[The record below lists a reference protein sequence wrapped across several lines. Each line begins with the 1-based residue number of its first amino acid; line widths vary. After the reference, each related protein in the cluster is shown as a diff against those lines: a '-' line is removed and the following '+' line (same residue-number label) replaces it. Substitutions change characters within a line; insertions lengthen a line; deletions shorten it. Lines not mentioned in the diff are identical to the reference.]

1 MELHPLNGKQTTDSM
16 REQHISMKKMM
27 RSIAKR
33 TGILWYCLMLS
44 FPCIYA
50 DSYSG
55 AEPDEAEI
63 LRIPVWVFLE
73 PQPGVMDNDVQGTV
87 LPPRTAIIELSK
99 TLMEGMIYGWKF
111 TYTPVDKQ
119 RQVAEAFELTPLHT
133 IAHDDSRLSLTDVRI
148 EYPSVYCWA
157 EYRIPDPLRKR
168 RQEWTRI
175 PAATAK
181 GRGSASRKQEIDG
194 IRDAYREAA
203 LNALHSYL
211 RKNLKN
217 KPKEVSGEMLI
228 RNNPRLYTAGGKFHA
243 ELNVYLRINEVIP
256 YEIF

>member
-1 MELHPLNGKQTTDSM
+1 MELYPLNGRQTTDSM

-73 PQPGVMDNDVQGTV
+73 AQPGVMDNDVQGTV

-119 RQVAEAFELTPLHT
+119 RQLAEALELTPVHPL
-133 IAHDDSRLSLTDVRI
+133 AHNDRRLSLTD
-148 EYPSVYCWA
+148 
-157 EYRIPDPLRKR
+157 
-168 RQEWTRI
+168 
-175 PAATAK
+175 
-181 GRGSASRKQEIDG
+181 
-194 IRDAYREAA
+194 
-203 LNALHSYL
+203 
-211 RKNLKN
+211 LK
-217 KPKEVSGEMLI
+217 VD
-228 RNNPRLYTAGGKFHA
+228 
-243 ELNVYLRINEVIP
+243 
-256 YEIF
+256 